1 MRPFFAAFLLL
12 FLCGECHA
20 ILLNSDTFESVF
32 CQWGDSEVIKFRI
45 YPSASQCYFTG
56 GSQIA
61 VFIFQINMR
70 KLFVVYK
77 NPDTVTAYF
86 HFHFVPLSR
95 HGVKA
100 QRTDSHEFVCTHISG
115 THQVEIVLQP
125 AFDTYHITVKAVMC
139 TEACPYLY
147 LFGVFRGTC
156 LERQGIIFP
165 LRIAEEGTT
174 SHSIQWLGGI
184 GEIIAP
190 YGLILGLRC
199 QTGQATGAS

>member
-1 MRPFFAAFLLL
+1 
-12 FLCGECHA
+12 
-20 ILLNSDTFESVF
+20 
-32 CQWGDSEVIKFRI
+32 
-45 YPSASQCYFTG
+45 
-56 GSQIA
+56 
-61 VFIFQINMR
+61 MR

-100 QRTDSHEFVCTHISG
+100 QRTDSHEFVCISG

-165 LRIAEEGTT
+165 LRIAEEGISAARMKYSIVHPTDTT
-174 SHSIQWLGGI
+174 SHSSGWEALEKSLLHTVWSWACVVRPDRLQAQAKNTL
-184 GEIIAP
+184 
-190 YGLILGLRC
+190 LIWFMIWFCSLKVHC
-199 QTGQATGAS
+199 I